1 MTVLQRTDLTT
12 SQKIQCAAAAVAGQH
27 AHGSKTALSETYEI
41 SRPTVYAVGAAA
53 ESVLRS
59 HFESPLLQGA
69 AVDVRVDDAQLRRA
83 VVALRVLAP
92 NAIRPIEDLVPLLYP
107 GVKVSYGTIQQMLVE
122 AEARAARFNAQASL
136 GGVEAGALDEMF
148 SQGEPVLAGVDLDSG
163 YLFGL
168 SLSATRDGEAWAELL
183 REGQCQGLE
192 LSVVVKDAARGI
204 AAGVSEVFPQAEQRD
219 DCFHVLYEM
228 NKVRRRLE
236 RRAYGAIER
245 EGEALGRLGKIR
257 ACDKVHRRKAKH
269 ALRRA
274 RRECAEAIER
284 FDAFEAAMD
293 TLRGALECV
302 DINTGELHRPEH
314 VQALIEGVA
323 QRIESLGVGEC
334 AKLAK
339 YLRNRAPGLVL
350 AQKSVLPRLEALAEP
365 WSAQAVSLACLCWYL
380 VRALHKRPA
389 RARHRALSRH
399 LLAAYGALQDRLGA
413 ASASLLEAVEAVLH
427 QRHRA
432 SSAIEGFNASAR
444 GVGRA
449 VAAQAVSLASAGTW
463 SGRCTSVLRAPG
475 IVRCLVICSPP
486 TGHCKTAWRG
496 ERIAARGRRGG
507 AAPAPS
513 RLERHRGVQC
523 GTAPLSLCAQRCY
536 PRLSR
541 PVPCLVQSAHA
552 ALGTAQGDQRSR
564 VPDRT
569 AGPRLAHAA
578 RLSALADTALIHGRC
593 RALALL
599 DTPRPRALRASG
611 QVRSCV

>member
-59 HFESPLLQGA
+59 HFEASLLQGA

-83 VVALRVLAP
+83 VPLAARARLVVALRVLAP

-107 GVKVSYGTIQQMLVE
+107 GVKVSYGTIQHMLVE
-122 AEARAARFNAQASL
+122 AEARAARLNAQASL
-136 GGVEAGALDEMF
+136 DGVEAGALDEMF

-168 SLSATRDGEAWAELL
+168 SLSATRDGDAWAELL

-192 LSVVVKDAARGI
+192 LSVVVKDAAKGI
-204 AAGVSEVFPQAEQRD
+204 AAGVSEVFPHAEQRD

-236 RRAYGAIER
+236 RRAYAAIER

-257 ACDKVHRRKAKH
+257 AHDKVRRRKAKRE
-269 ALRRA
+269 LSSA

-284 FDAFEAAMD
+284 FDEFEAAMD

-302 DINTGELHRPEH
+302 DIKTGELHRPEH

-365 WSAQAVSLACLCWYL
+365 WSAQAVSLAAC
-380 VRALHKRPA
+380 
-389 RARHRALSRH
+389 
-399 LLAAYGALQDRLGA
+399 
-413 ASASLLEAVEAVLH
+413 
-427 QRHRA
+427 
-432 SSAIEGFNASAR
+432 
-444 GVGRA
+444 
-449 VAAQAVSLASAGTW
+449 AGTW
-463 SGRCTSVLRAPG
+463 SGRYTSVLRAPG
-475 IVRCLVICSPP
+475 IVRCIVICSPP
-486 TGHCKTAWRG
+486 TGHCKTDLARRAHRCSMPSRRCCTSAIAPRVPSRG
-496 ERIAARGRRGG
+496 SMRHYAPISTSTRAPLRAFSTCSAPGSICARGAGDGTRG
-507 AAPAPS
+507 
-513 RLERHRGVQC
+513 
-523 GTAPLSLCAQRCY
+523 
-536 PRLSR
+536 
-541 PVPCLVQSAHA
+541 PVLTSA
-552 ALGTAQGDQRSR
+552 
-564 VPDRT
+564 
-569 AGPRLAHAA
+569 
-578 RLSALADTALIHGRC
+578 
-593 RALALL
+593 
-599 DTPRPRALRASG
+599 
-611 QVRSCV
+611 

>member
-1 MTVLQRTDLTT
+1 
-12 SQKIQCAAAAVAGQH
+12 
-27 AHGSKTALSETYEI
+27 
-41 SRPTVYAVGAAA
+41 
-53 ESVLRS
+53 
-59 HFESPLLQGA
+59 
-69 AVDVRVDDAQLRRA
+69 
-83 VVALRVLAP
+83 
-92 NAIRPIEDLVPLLYP
+92 
-107 GVKVSYGTIQQMLVE
+107 
-122 AEARAARFNAQASL
+122 
-136 GGVEAGALDEMF
+136 MF

-192 LSVVVKDAARGI
+192 LSVVVKDAAKGI

-236 RRAYGAIER
+236 RRAYAAIER

-257 ACDKVHRRKAKH
+257 AHDKVCRRKAKH

-274 RRECAEAIER
+274 RRECAEAIGR

-314 VQALIEGVA
+314 VQALIEGAA

-365 WSAQAVSLACLCWYL
+365 WSAQAVSLACICWYL
-380 VRALHKRPA
+380 VKALHKRPPHA
-389 RARHRALSRH
+389 RYRALSRH
-399 LLAAYGALQDRLGA
+399 LLGAYGALQDQLGA

-432 SSAIEGFNASAR
+432 SSAIEGFNAALRPYLYVHKGATQGFLDLFRAWFNLRTRRWGRHKGTSAR
-444 GVGRA
+444 E
-449 VAAQAVSLASAGTW
+449 
-463 SGRCTSVLRAPG
+463 
-475 IVRCLVICSPP
+475 CLTGQRVHDWLTLLGCPPSP
-486 TGHCKTAWRG
+486 TLH
-496 ERIAARGRRGG
+496 
-507 AAPAPS
+507 
-513 RLERHRGVQC
+513 
-523 GTAPLSLCAQRCY
+523 
-536 PRLSR
+536 
-541 PVPCLVQSAHA
+541 
-552 ALGTAQGDQRSR
+552 
-564 VPDRT
+564 
-569 AGPRLAHAA
+569 
-578 RLSALADTALIHGRC
+578 
-593 RALALL
+593 
-599 DTPRPRALRASG
+599 
-611 QVRSCV
+611 

>member
-12 SQKIQCAAAAVAGQH
+12 SQKIQCAAAAVSGQH
-27 AHGSKTALSETYEI
+27 AHGSKTALSEAYEI

-59 HFESPLLQGA
+59 HFETPLLQGA

-122 AEARAARFNAQASL
+122 AEGRAARFNVQVSL

-192 LSVVVKDAARGI
+192 LSVVVKDAAKGI
-204 AAGVSEVFPQAEQRD
+204 AAGVSEVFPRAEQRD

-236 RRAYGAIER
+236 RCAHAAIER

-257 ACDKVHRRKAKH
+257 ACDKARRRKAKH

-274 RRECAEAIER
+274 RRECAEAIGR

-302 DINTGELHRPEH
+302 DIW
-314 VQALIEGVA
+314 A
-323 QRIESLGVGEC
+323 
-334 AKLAK
+334 
-339 YLRNRAPGLVL
+339 YPG
-350 AQKSVLPRLEALAEP
+350 SVD
-365 WSAQAVSLACLCWYL
+365 
-380 VRALHKRPA
+380 
-389 RARHRALSRH
+389 
-399 LLAAYGALQDRLGA
+399 G
-413 ASASLLEAVEAVLH
+413 
-427 QRHRA
+427 
-432 SSAIEGFNASAR
+432 
-444 GVGRA
+444 
-449 VAAQAVSLASAGTW
+449 
-463 SGRCTSVLRAPG
+463 
-475 IVRCLVICSPP
+475 
-486 TGHCKTAWRG
+486 
-496 ERIAARGRRGG
+496 
-507 AAPAPS
+507 
-513 RLERHRGVQC
+513 
-523 GTAPLSLCAQRCY
+523 
-536 PRLSR
+536 
-541 PVPCLVQSAHA
+541 
-552 ALGTAQGDQRSR
+552 
-564 VPDRT
+564 
-569 AGPRLAHAA
+569 
-578 RLSALADTALIHGRC
+578 
-593 RALALL
+593 
-599 DTPRPRALRASG
+599 
-611 QVRSCV
+611 

>member
-41 SRPTVYAVGAAA
+41 SRPTVYAVGTAA
-53 ESVLRS
+53 ESVLRG

-122 AEARAARFNAQASL
+122 AEGRAARFNAQVSL

-148 SQGEPVLAGVDLDSG
+148 SQGEPVLAGVDLDGG

-168 SLSATRDGEAWAELL
+168 SLSPTRDGEAWAGLL
-183 REGQCQGLE
+183 REGQAQGLG

-204 AAGVSEVFPQAEQRD
+204 AAGVSEVFPHAEQRD

-228 NKVRRRLE
+228 NKARRRLE
-236 RRAYGAIER
+236 RRAYSAIER

-257 ACDKVHRRKAKH
+257 AYDKERRRKAKR
-269 ALRRA
+269 ALWSA

-284 FDAFEAAMD
+284 FDEFEAAMD
-293 TLRGALECV
+293 SLRGALECV
-302 DINTGELHRPEH
+302 DLETGELHRPEH
-314 VQALIEGVA
+314 VQALIEQVA
-323 QRIESLGVGEC
+323 GRIESLGVGEC

-365 WSAQAVSLACLCWYL
+365 WSAQAVSLGCICWYL
-380 VRALHKRPA
+380 VRELHKRPA
-389 RARHRALSRH
+389 HAQRRALSRH
-399 LLAAYGALQDRLGA
+399 LLGAYGALQDRLGPE
-413 ASASLLEAVEAVLH
+413 SVSLLEAVEAVLH

-432 SSAIEGFNASAR
+432 SSAIEGFNA
-444 GVGRA
+444 
-449 VAAQAVSLASAGTW
+449 
-463 SGRCTSVLRAPG
+463 
-475 IVRCLVICSPP
+475 
-486 TGHCKTAWRG
+486 
-496 ERIAARGRRGG
+496 
-507 AAPAPS
+507 
-513 RLERHRGVQC
+513 
-523 GTAPLSLCAQRCY
+523 
-536 PRLSR
+536 
-541 PVPCLVQSAHA
+541 
-552 ALGTAQGDQRSR
+552 
-564 VPDRT
+564 
-569 AGPRLAHAA
+569 
-578 RLSALADTALIHGRC
+578 
-593 RALALL
+593 
-599 DTPRPRALRASG
+599 ALRPYLYVHKGATQGFLDLFRAWFNLRTRRWGRHKGTSAQECLTG
-611 QVRSCV
+611 QRVHDWLTLLGYPPSPTLH